1 MRGTRARDT
10 SGLHRTGAALAAL
23 ALAATLTACGG
34 AQDGPASGDSP
45 DPGMTTPGTA
55 TEEPMASEPMTS
67 EPMMTEPMT
76 EAMDAPA
83 AELAVTG
90 TTVDGEPLDLVAH
103 LGGRP
108 AVLWFWAPWCPV
120 CAAEADEVAAQAA
133 ASSGEVTFVGV
144 AAHDDVAAMQGFV
157 ERHGLEGFE
166 HLADEEGAVW
176 ERFGVSAQPAYAFV
190 TADGTVR
197 VVPSSLGAEE
207 LAAEV
212 ARLTAG

>member
-1 MRGTRARDT
+1 MRGTRARDA

-34 AQDGPASGDSP
+34 TGQDGSASAGGSP

-55 TEEPMASEPMTS
+55 VEEPMASEPMAT
-67 EPMMTEPMT
+67 EAMTT
-76 EAMDAPA
+76 EAMDAAAPA

-90 TTVDGEPLDLVAH
+90 TTIDGEPLDLVAH
-103 LGGRP
+103 LDGRP

-133 ASSGEVTFVGV
+133 ASAGEVTFVGV
-144 AAHDDVAAMQGFV
+144 GARDGVEAMRDFV

-166 HLADEEGAVW
+166 HLADEDGAVW
-176 ERFGVSAQPAYAFV
+176 ERFGVAAQPAYAFV
-190 TADGTVR
+190 SADGTLR
-197 VVPSSLGAEE
+197 VVASSLGAED

-212 ARLTAG
+212 ARLTEG